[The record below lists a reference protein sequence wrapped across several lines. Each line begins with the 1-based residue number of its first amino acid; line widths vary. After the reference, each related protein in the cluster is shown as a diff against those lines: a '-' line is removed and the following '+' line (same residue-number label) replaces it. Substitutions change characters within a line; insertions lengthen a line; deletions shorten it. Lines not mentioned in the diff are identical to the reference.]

1 MSFEKLIEEAPK
13 PAILHWG
20 QNHFIVLPP
29 QKRTFFSKP
38 KNITIADPAKGII
51 TISKELFLQK
61 WISDKNEDGE
71 STGIALILEPGQN
84 FYNANYGHDF
94 NELTTNHAN
103 QLWGYIKPHKKLVFQ
118 LFLGV
123 MLGSLLQ
130 LVFPFLTQSVVDVGI
145 NTQNIQFVYIVL
157 LAQLA
162 LFIGRL
168 AYFDS
173 KKHQFLKINNCI
185 PLY

>member
-1 MSFEKLIEEAPK
+1 
-13 PAILHWG
+13 
-20 QNHFIVLPP
+20 
-29 QKRTFFSKP
+29 
-38 KNITIADPAKGII
+38 
-51 TISKELFLQK
+51 
-61 WISDKNEDGE
+61 
-71 STGIALILEPGQN
+71 
-84 FYNANYGHDF
+84 
-94 NELTTNHAN
+94 
-103 QLWGYIKPHKKLVFQ
+103 
-118 LFLGV
+118 

-168 AYFDS
+168 SVEFIRSWILYHISSRINISILAGFLIKLMKLPLAYFDS
-173 KKHQFLKINNCI
+173 KKHQLLKINNCM

>member
-1 MSFEKLIEEAPK
+1 
-13 PAILHWG
+13 
-20 QNHFIVLPP
+20 
-29 QKRTFFSKP
+29 
-38 KNITIADPAKGII
+38 
-51 TISKELFLQK
+51 
-61 WISDKNEDGE
+61 
-71 STGIALILEPGQN
+71 
-84 FYNANYGHDF
+84 
-94 NELTTNHAN
+94 
-103 QLWGYIKPHKKLVFQ
+103 KLVFQ